1 MDVGSATPEWEFMRD
16 YPGLLNLT
24 AKAYRHELHFAAPR
38 GIRSDHLELSAR
50 HRT

>member
-1 MDVGSATPEWEFMRD
+1 MRN
-16 YPGLLNLT
+16 YPGFAGLT
-24 AKAYRHELHFAAPR
+24 AKAYRHELHLAAPR